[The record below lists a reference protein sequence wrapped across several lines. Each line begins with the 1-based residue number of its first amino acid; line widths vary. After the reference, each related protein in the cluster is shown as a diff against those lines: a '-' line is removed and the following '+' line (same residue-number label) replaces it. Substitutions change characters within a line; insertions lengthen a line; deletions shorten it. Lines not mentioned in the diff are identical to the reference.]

1 MSDYWKLKI
10 QDYTLHE
17 IQNLFGLKDPHTL
30 EDIVNADLKLT
41 ERINTDQS
49 IDSDKKKQILTFLS
63 EAKEKLIDE
72 QKKAMAHMK
81 KTPLVNPG
89 NGHMVQSERHQLAK
103 GNVVQGHY
111 IPGQRP
117 TINVDDVPLPI
128 YKKVLAIN
136 SKFRDDYYGT
146 LSTDFLLNLP
156 TKISKI
162 VSLELTGLEFPN
174 TYFQISKSLGNN
186 FFWLGWQQD
195 DVNPD
200 ALILLWYYISIPDG
214 TYKRTEM
221 QSIINTMI
229 QKATAKGGNEC
240 PQCTI
245 DTASLRTV
253 FALPTTTSNAA
264 ALLQLAFNRTR
275 GGNTITD
282 PSGGKPAPPPV
293 ASAQAVIA
301 QNFGWILGFRMAEY
315 KASTAYVSEGVYDA
329 WGTKYLYV
337 IVNDFNKNF
346 SNLIEPVYNS
356 SLGRDNILARVS
368 LAPLLSTISNGTSL
382 ADQFNP
388 GDYIRNYFGP
398 IDLEKMRIT
407 FTDEFGRVINLNNM
421 DLSLAVTCTCL
432 Y

>member
-1 MSDYWKLKI
+1 
-10 QDYTLHE
+10 
-17 IQNLFGLKDPHTL
+17 
-30 EDIVNADLKLT
+30 
-41 ERINTDQS
+41 
-49 IDSDKKKQILTFLS
+49 
-63 EAKEKLIDE
+63 
-72 QKKAMAHMK
+72 
-81 KTPLVNPG
+81 VNP
-89 NGHMVQSERHQLAK
+89 N
-103 GNVVQGHY
+103 
-111 IPGQRP
+111 
-117 TINVDDVPLPI
+117 
-128 YKKVLAIN
+128 
-136 SKFRDDYYGT
+136 
-146 LSTDFLLNLP
+146 
-156 TKISKI
+156 
-162 VSLELTGLEFPN
+162 
-174 TYFQISKSLGNN
+174 
-186 FFWLGWQQD
+186 
-195 DVNPD
+195 

-229 QKATAKGGNEC
+229 QKATAKGGDEC

-245 DTASLRTV
+245 DTVSLRTV

-282 PSGGKPAPPPV
+282 PSGGKTAPPPV

-337 IVNDFNKNF
+337 IINDFNKNF

-421 DLSLAVTCTCL
+421 DLSLAITCTCL